1 MKFLAINGSPHKDGN
16 TAILLEKVLQA
27 AKDAGHDTEIFQ
39 LPCKDLQACVGCS
52 QCFMNKNEKCVISKD
67 YLNEMVQK
75 LKNADAIVLGSPV
88 YVADVSAQMKAFL
101 DRAALVSIANGGLLN
116 GKVGAAVAAVR
127 RGGALPTVDAMNH
140 FFLMQQ
146 VNVPGSTY
154 WNFALGMAP
163 GEVKNDAEGMAN
175 MENLGENL
183 LKLAVALQTSK

>member
-16 TAILLEKVLQA
+16 TAILMEKVLQA

-39 LPCKDLQACVGCS
+39 LPFDSVRVCLGCRQCAKNKD
-52 QCFMNKNEKCVISKD
+52 EKCVIAKD

-88 YVADVSAQMKAFL
+88 YVADVSAQMKAFM
-101 DRAALVSIANGGLLN
+101 DRAALVCRANGFLLK
-116 GKVGAAVAAVR
+116 GKVGAAVVAAR
-127 RGGALPTVDAMNH
+127 RGGMLPSVDTLNH
-140 FFLMQQ
+140 FFAIQQ
-146 VNVPGSTY
+146 MNIAGSTY
-154 WNFALGMAP
+154 WNFGLGNAP

-183 LKLAVALQTSK
+183 LKLAAALAQ